1 MSTLRALGSVVVLSS
16 ALLGCKD
23 LTAPDGGVA
32 LVVTPDTVVANRTL
46 VPPGI
51 LLNYHI
57 RNVNSYVV
65 AVSPCAPDVERETA
79 PDVWQLVVP
88 ADDCFL
94 EPLPAGTWRP
104 LVALLGPLEPGRY
117 RLRTAYALPD
127 SRGFSL
133 TSERS
138 LFGYSN
144 AFVVKDVTRQ

>member
-1 MSTLRALGSVVVLSS
+1 MSTLRALGSVAVLTT

-32 LVVTPDTVVANRTL
+32 LVVTPDTVFTNQTL

-51 LLNYHI
+51 LLDYHI
-57 RNVNSYVV
+57 RNVNSYMV
-65 AVSPCAPDVERETA
+65 AVSPCAPGVERETA
-79 PDVWQLVVP
+79 PDVWQLVLP

-127 SRGFSL
+127 SRGVPL
-133 TSERS
+133 TAER
-138 LFGYSN
+138 LYIGYSN
-144 AFVVKDVTRQ
+144 AFVVKDVTRR